1 MIDFQI
7 VSAKLLLTVQ
17 SVSPIRGFLPPSI
30 VAVGVGFDQ
39 ATEVYY
45 NDIQVEEFIIN
56 SPTRMI
62 VRIPESQVGKSF
74 RSLRVLSS
82 AFATKKDAVLYLG
95 LGRPVR
101 TTSGLER
108 LVQAWTMVFLT
119 TPGSDIFDPQS
130 GGGALSIIGRTTDR
144 HGKGVSADLAQSID
158 RTKTE
163 LLRLQ
168 SQYPNLPLDEKI
180 LDSSLASLSF
190 DPNTTTLLARVELA
204 NMLGQSAEVS
214 FKG

>member
-7 VSAKLLLTVQ
+7 VSAKILLTVQ
-17 SVSPIRGFLPPSI
+17 SVAPIRGFLPPSI
-30 VAVGVGFDQ
+30 VAVGAGFDQ
-39 ATEVYY
+39 ATEVLY
-45 NDIQVEEFIIN
+45 NEVAVTEFIVN

-62 VRIPESQVGKSF
+62 VRIPESQVGKAF
-74 RSLRVLSS
+74 RTLRVLSS
-82 AFATKKDAVLYLG
+82 TFVTKKDALLYLG
-95 LGRPVR
+95 LGRPVQK
-101 TTSGLER
+101 TSGLER

-130 GGGALSIIGRTTDR
+130 GGGAQAIIGRTTDR
-144 HGKGVSADLAQSID
+144 KGKGVAADLAHAID

-168 SQYPNLPLDEKI
+168 AQYPNLPLDEKI
-180 LDSSLASLSF
+180 LNSSLASLSF
-190 DPNTTTLLARVELA
+190 DPKTTTLMARVELS